1 MNRIIIGLL
10 EGLASLGRCAF
21 CMRRA
26 FLAAAG
32 SWCGTLVLYLL
43 DVEVYWQWLALAVAS
58 AMTLLWLAHLFAY
71 SVKAVTREAPERTDG
86 GVPNR
91 TRRALLRRFVT
102 IFTVA
107 AACTVSPAYAKSCSL
122 DGNIGWGPCGT
133 PCRFSNGKFMTCGSR
148 QRPVYWKDG
157 DCDCCDWSSC

>member
-1 MNRIIIGLL
+1 MNRVVGGLL
-10 EGLASLGRCAF
+10 KGAASLGRCAF

-32 SWCGTLVLYLL
+32 SWCGTLAIYLL
-43 DVEVYWQWLALAVAS
+43 GVEVHWQWPALAVAS
-58 AMTLLWLAHLFAY
+58 AMTLLWLAHLFAH
-71 SVKAVTREAPERTDG
+71 SAKAVTRETHARTEGD
-86 GVPNR
+86 VPKR
-91 TRRALLRRFVT
+91 TRRALLRRFVS

-107 AACTVSPAYAKSCSL
+107 AASTVSTAYAMSCSL

-133 PCRFSNGKFMTCGSR
+133 PCRFSNGKTMTCGQR

-157 DCDCCDWSSC
+157 NCDCCDWSSC